1 MATYEELLEIIKAQQ
16 KTIEKLTAELEAAR
30 EEIAELKEKLN
41 KDEFSMTLY
50 VIGEKNPA
58 SA

>member
-30 EEIAELKEKLN
+30 EEIAELKEKTESAKLN
-41 KDEFSMTLY
+41 PPSTVQNSINMVK
-50 VIGEKNPA
+50 
-58 SA
+58 